1 MWFLF
6 PFLTLPYIIIISHFL
21 FFVNDRLGEHWPEGR
36 ERRVASLRFSI
47 EPQNLSVPFLTL
59 HIYYI
64 MFLKKCQDP
73 SERAGL
79 KGSRGKI
86 IKKNIYPPLLYHI
99 FFILSRPDRLSAI
112 SRPFIGFSDKS
123 PWPVRLSWPS
133 WPFVG
138 FSDRSFLGHDQN
150 RWRERQRAMP

>member
-1 MWFLF
+1 MRHLWGSVGYVVSISF
-6 PFLTLPYIIIISHFL
+6 PYLTLLLYHIFYFL
-21 FFVNDRLGEHWPEGR
+21 SMPELSSTDQKAGRGELPPCGSLLN
-36 ERRVASLRFSI
+36 RRTFL
-47 EPQNLSVPFLTL
+47 VPFLTL

-123 PWPVRLSWPS
+123 P
-133 WPFVG
+133 
-138 FSDRSFLGHDQN
+138 
-150 RWRERQRAMP
+150 